1 MVATDEDA
9 LRGFRL
15 ITQLEGIIPGKF
27 YFFGVVWFLYCGF
40 VDLWIVVIDVLIS
53 HFSFCFEFC
62 CKNSVI
68 FLKEKKTNSTA
79 YLMQAKTLTLILS
92 SIQVSCYSN
101 LVL

>member
-40 VDLWIVVIDVLIS
+40 VDLWLLMFLFLIS
-53 HFSFCFEFC
+53 HR
-62 CKNSVI
+62 
-68 FLKEKKTNSTA
+68 TNS
-79 YLMQAKTLTLILS
+79 S
-92 SIQVSCYSN
+92 SGIFTCCLGRFTVG
-101 LVL
+101 